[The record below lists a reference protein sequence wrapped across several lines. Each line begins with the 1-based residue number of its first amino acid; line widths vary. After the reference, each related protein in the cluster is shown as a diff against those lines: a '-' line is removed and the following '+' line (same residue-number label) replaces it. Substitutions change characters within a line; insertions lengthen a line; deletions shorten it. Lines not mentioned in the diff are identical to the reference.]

1 MHKNHLMAFLMVT
14 TLLILPFNHQLTS
27 VGAESTSCE
36 GISCANNGP
45 GSVDQVVVLRESTAI
60 WCEVCAE
67 VDPVVSDFIDERPD
81 QVTRIA
87 FHPDDGVDYL
97 GNRLSTQQSW
107 KMGQNPLEA
116 VYPTIWMGD
125 QQATSGLI
133 SRNILHKQFLASA
146 GTSQQEISVTTH
158 NRSSYEDV
166 QGDYWSLE
174 ILSYLPTMMNGTYT
188 LIISEDIVEIEDPA
202 LYNGIKFHDGVAR
215 AGAVINSATGEII
228 FSEPANSWV
237 LGNISNQSGEQTFI
251 NLTYQFPYHQ
261 GYISDN
267 SKLTIIAE
275 NSMGQTIAAA
285 TTPKVVAQTN
295 PTFSSTAKIGFSLML
310 IGLLLASPLL
320 NGKKMAK
327 TEIKEKIAAES
338 EE

>member
-1 MHKNHLMAFLMVT
+1 MVT

-188 LIISEDIVEIEDPA
+188 LIISEDMVEIEDPA

>member
-1 MHKNHLMAFLMVT
+1 MVT

-36 GISCANNGP
+36 GLSCANNWP

-158 NRSSYEDV
+158 NRSSYGDV

-188 LIISEDIVEIEDPA
+188 FIISEDMVEIEDPA

-237 LGNISNQSGEQTFI
+237 LGNISNQSGEQKFI

-295 PTFSSTAKIGFSLML
+295 PTFSSTAKIGLSLML

>member
-1 MHKNHLMAFLMVT
+1 MY
-14 TLLILPFNHQLTS
+14 
-27 VGAESTSCE
+27 G
-36 GISCANNGP
+36 
-45 GSVDQVVVLRESTAI
+45 
-60 WCEVCAE
+60 
-67 VDPVVSDFIDERPD
+67 
-81 QVTRIA
+81 
-87 FHPDDGVDYL
+87 
-97 GNRLSTQQSW
+97 
-107 KMGQNPLEA
+107 
-116 VYPTIWMGD
+116 
-125 QQATSGLI
+125 
-133 SRNILHKQFLASA
+133 
-146 GTSQQEISVTTH
+146 
-158 NRSSYEDV
+158 DV
-166 QGDYWSLE
+166 QADYWSLE

-188 LIISEDIVEIEDPA
+188 FIISEDMVEIEDPE
-202 LYNGIKFHDGVAR
+202 LYNGIKFHAGVAR
-215 AGAVINSATGEII
+215 AGAVIDSATGEII
-228 FSEPANSWV
+228 FSEPVNSWV

-295 PTFSSTAKIGFSLML
+295 PTFSSTAKIGLSLML
-310 IGLLLASPLL
+310 VGLLLASPLL

>member
-1 MHKNHLMAFLMVT
+1 MVT

-158 NRSSYEDV
+158 NRSSYGDV

-188 LIISEDIVEIEDPA
+188 LIISEDMVEIEDPA

>member
-1 MHKNHLMAFLMVT
+1 MT
-14 TLLILPFNHQLTS
+14 P

-36 GISCANNGP
+36 GLSCANSWS

-67 VDPVVSDFIDERPD
+67 VDPVISDFIDERPD

-87 FHPDDGVDYL
+87 FHPDDGIDYL

-116 VYPTIWMGD
+116 AYPTIWMGD

-133 SRNILHKQFLASA
+133 SRNTLHKQFLASA
-146 GTSQQEISVTTH
+146 GTSQEEISVITH
-158 NRSSYEDV
+158 NRSRYGDV
-166 QGDYWSLE
+166 QDDYWSLE
-174 ILSYLPTMMNGTYT
+174 IRSHLPTTMNGTYT
-188 LIISEDIVEIEDPA
+188 FIISEDRVEIEDPA
-202 LYNGIKFHDGVAR
+202 SYNDIRFHAGVAR
-215 AGAVINSATGEII
+215 AGAVINSSTGEII
-228 FSEPANSWV
+228 FSEPANSWIM
-237 LGNISNQSGEQTFI
+237 GNISNPSGEQTFI

-261 GYISDN
+261 EHISDN

-275 NSMGQTIAAA
+275 NSIGQTIAAA
-285 TTPKVVAQTN
+285 TTPKVVVQSN
-295 PTFSSTAKIGFSLML
+295 PTFSSTTKIGLSLML
-310 IGLLLASPLL
+310 VGLLLASPLL
-320 NGKKMAK
+320 NSKKPVRN
-327 TEIKEKIAAES
+327 ERKEMVAAES

>member
-1 MHKNHLMAFLMVT
+1 MRKNHLMALLMVT
-14 TLLILPFNHQLTS
+14 TLLILPLNHQMNP

-36 GISCANNGP
+36 GLSCANSWS

-67 VDPVVSDFIDERPD
+67 VDPVISDFIEERPD

-87 FHPDDGVDYL
+87 FHPDDGIDYL

-116 VYPTIWMGD
+116 AYPTIWMGD

-133 SRNILHKQFLASA
+133 SKNTLHKQFLASA
-146 GTSQQEISVTTH
+146 GTSQQEISVITH
-158 NRSSYEDV
+158 NRSSYGDV
-166 QGDYWSLE
+166 QDDYWSLE
-174 ILSYLPTMMNGTYT
+174 IRSHLPTTMNGTYT
-188 LIISEDIVEIEDPA
+188 FIISEDRVEIEYPA
-202 LYNGIKFHDGVAR
+202 SYNGIKFHAGVAR
-215 AGAVINSATGEII
+215 AGVVINSSTGEII
-228 FSEPANSWV
+228 FSEPVNSWI
-237 LGNISNQSGEQTFI
+237 LGNISNPSGEQTFI

-261 GYISDN
+261 EHISDN

-275 NSMGQTIAAA
+275 NSIGQTIAAA
-285 TTPKVVAQTN
+285 TTPKFVVQSN
-295 PTFSSTAKIGFSLML
+295 PTFSSTAKIGLSLML
-310 IGLLLASPLL
+310 VGLLLASPLL
-320 NGKKMAK
+320 NSRKMAK
-327 TEIKEKIAAES
+327 TELNEKVAAES

>member
-1 MHKNHLMAFLMVT
+1 MHKNHLMAFLMAT

-27 VGAESTSCE
+27 VGAESTPCE
-36 GISCANNGP
+36 GLSCANNWP

-60 WCEVCAE
+60 WCVVCAE

-87 FHPDDGVDYL
+87 FHPDDGIDYL

-116 VYPTIWMGD
+116 AYPTIWMGD

-146 GTSQQEISVTTH
+146 GTSQQEISVITH
-158 NRSSYEDV
+158 NRSMYGDV
-166 QGDYWSLE
+166 QADYWSLE

-188 LIISEDIVEIEDPA
+188 FIISEDMVEIEDPE
-202 LYNGIKFHDGVAR
+202 LYNGIKFHAGVAR
-215 AGAVINSATGEII
+215 AGAVIDSATGEII

-295 PTFSSTAKIGFSLML
+295 PTFSSTAKIGLSLML
-310 IGLLLASPLL
+310 VGLLLASPLL

>member
-1 MHKNHLMAFLMVT
+1 MAT
-14 TLLILPFNHQLTS
+14 TLLILPFNPQLTS
-27 VGAESTSCE
+27 VGASSTSCE
-36 GISCANNGP
+36 GLSCANSWS

-67 VDPVVSDFIDERPD
+67 VDPVISDFIDERPG

-87 FHPDDGVDYL
+87 FHPDDGDDYL

-116 VYPTIWMGD
+116 AYPTIWMGD

-133 SRNILHKQFLASA
+133 SRNTLHKQFLSSA
-146 GTSQQEISVTTH
+146 GTSQQEISVITS
-158 NRSSYEDV
+158 NRSWDGDV
-166 QGDYWSLE
+166 QDDYWSLE
-174 ILSYLPTMMNGTYT
+174 IMSYLPTTMNGTYT
-188 LIISEDIVEIEDPA
+188 FIISEDMVEIEDPES
-202 LYNGIKFHDGVAR
+202 YNGIKFHADVAR
-215 AGAVINSATGEII
+215 AGAVINSSNGEII
-228 FSEPANSWV
+228 FSEPVNSWI
-237 LGNISNQSGEQTFI
+237 LGNISNPSSEQTFI

-261 GYISDN
+261 EHISDN

-275 NSMGQTIAAA
+275 NSIGQTIAAA
-285 TTPKVVAQTN
+285 TTPKVVVQSN
-295 PTFSSTAKIGFSLML
+295 PTFSSTAKIGLSLLL

-320 NGKKMAK
+320 NSNKTAK
-327 TEIKEKIAAES
+327 TEKKEKVAAES

>member
-67 VDPVVSDFIDERPD
+67 VDPVVSDFIAERPD

>member
-146 GTSQQEISVTTH
+146 GTSQQEISVITH
-158 NRSSYEDV
+158 NRSSYGDV

-188 LIISEDIVEIEDPA
+188 FIISEDMVEIEDPA

-295 PTFSSTAKIGFSLML
+295 PTFSSTAKIGLSLML

>member
-1 MHKNHLMAFLMVT
+1 
-14 TLLILPFNHQLTS
+14 LILPFNHQLTS

-67 VDPVVSDFIDERPD
+67 VDPVVSDFIAERPD

>member
-188 LIISEDIVEIEDPA
+188 LIISEDMVEIEDPA